1 LTSKQGYGET
11 NPAWVPAGH
20 ELARQLAADNNATA
34 GAVITEP
41 FGIPMTAHFL
51 GGAVIGQTAQD
62 GVVDGYL
69 RAFGHPGLHIFDG
82 ATLSANAGVNPSLSI
97 TAQAEWAAAHWP
109 NRGQADPRPAL
120 GETFRVVD
128 AVAPAKPVVPG
139 SARGAL
145 RLPIRPA

>member
-1 LTSKQGYGET
+1 MEANRRLRS
-11 NPAWVPAGH
+11 
-20 ELARQLAADNNATA
+20 NATA

-51 GGAVIGQTAQD
+51 GGSVIGQTAQD

-69 RAFGHPGLHIFDG
+69 RAFGHQGLHIFDG
-82 ATLSANAGVNPSLSI
+82 STLSANPGVNPSLSI

-109 NRGQADPRPAL
+109 NKGETDTRPIL
-120 GETFRVVD
+120 GETFRVVEP
-128 AVAPAKPVVPG
+128 VAPNHPVVSA